1 MSLADIRIID
11 LSMGWAGPLA
21 CRHLAD
27 LGADVIKVES
37 CERFDWWRSWE
48 ATPEWIAD
56 DGAEK
61 SVAFNMVNRNK
72 RAITLDL
79 EHPEGRR
86 LLLKLIAT
94 ANAVVENYSGNVMP
108 KLGLSYEVL
117 QAANPDIIL
126 LSMPAFGST
135 GPWAKFRAYG
145 STVEQSSGLP
155 HLQGQAEDPPTML
168 HVALGDAVG
177 GLSGASALLTALRHQ
192 ARTGQGQ
199 FVDLSQVEA
208 LHALASHGILEYSAA
223 GQNPARQGNWSPRFA
238 PHGVY
243 RCLDDERGEEV
254 WLVIQ
259 VFNEE
264 QWHALASLSAP
275 ALDGFAGMS
284 DRLQRITELDA
295 AIAGWT
301 AKQHGRQLMHR
312 LQGAGV
318 PAAVT
323 NTAADL
329 LHDEQL
335 EARGFW
341 QYLQRDVVGVQPNPS
356 APYRRGAEAAAIRA
370 PAPTMGQHN
379 EEVLGG
385 ILGLGSS
392 ELERLTK
399 LGVIGTRAR
408 MPSVKKSL
416 ESTDDEGVD

>member
-1 MSLADIRIID
+1 MSALGGIRIVD

-48 ATPEWIAD
+48 ATEEWIAD

-79 EHPEGRR
+79 EHPEGRY
-86 LLLKLIAT
+86 LFLELVKT

-108 KLGLSYEVL
+108 KLGLSYDVL
-117 QAANPDIIL
+117 AAAKPDIVL

-155 HLQGQAEDPPTML
+155 HLQGFAEDQPTML

-177 GLSGASALLTALRHQ
+177 GITGASALLTALRHQ

-208 LHALASHGILEYSAA
+208 LHGLASHGILEYAITGRS
-223 GQNPARQGNWSPRFA
+223 PARQGNLSPHAA

-243 RCLDDERGEEV
+243 PCRDNARNEDV
-254 WLVIQ
+254 WVVIQ
-259 VFNEE
+259 AFNET
-264 QWHALASLSAP
+264 QWQALQVVTAP
-275 ALDGFAGMS
+275 ALDRFGDLS
-284 DRLQRITELDA
+284 DRL
-295 AIAGWT
+295 
-301 AKQHGRQLMHR
+301 
-312 LQGAGV
+312 
-318 PAAVT
+318 
-323 NTAADL
+323 
-329 LHDEQL
+329 
-335 EARGFW
+335 
-341 QYLQRDVVGVQPNPS
+341 
-356 APYRRGAEAAAIRA
+356 
-370 PAPTMGQHN
+370 
-379 EEVLGG
+379 
-385 ILGLGSS
+385 
-392 ELERLTK
+392 
-399 LGVIGTRAR
+399 
-408 MPSVKKSL
+408 
-416 ESTDDEGVD
+416 

>member
-1 MSLADIRIID
+1 MNALGNIRIID

-48 ATPEWIAD
+48 ATPEWIED

-79 EHPEGRR
+79 EHTQGRH
-86 LLLKLIAT
+86 LLLELAKT

-108 KLGLSYEVL
+108 KLGLSYDIL
-117 QAANPDIIL
+117 KAANPNIIL

-155 HLQGQAEDPPTML
+155 HLQGHATDPPTML

-177 GLSGASALLTALRHQ
+177 GITGASALLTALRHQ
-192 ARTGQGQ
+192 ARTNEGQ

-208 LHALASHGILEYSAA
+208 LQAMASHGILEYAVH
-223 GQNPARQGNWSPRFA
+223 GENPARPGNYSPSMV

-243 RCLDDERGEEV
+243 PCRSDARGDDV

-259 VFNEE
+259 VGTEA
-264 QWHALASLSAP
+264 QWQSLQTLAAP
-275 ALDGFAGMS
+275 ALDQFGEKAQ
-284 DRLQRITELDA
+284 RLQEVGALDR
-295 AIAGWT
+295 AIASWCRD
-301 AKQHGRQLMHR
+301 QDGRQLMQQ
-312 LQGAGV
+312 LQAAGIPV
-318 PAAVT
+318 AVT
-323 NTAADL
+323 NTTADL
-329 LHDEQL
+329 LNDAQL
-335 EARGFW
+335 EARQFW
-341 QYLQRDVVGVQPNPS
+341 QYLDRPFVGLQPNPS
-356 APYRRGAEAAAIRA
+356 APYRVGTSPIALQA
-370 PAPTMGQHN
+370 PAPTLGQHN
-379 EEVLGG
+379 AEVLGG
-385 ILGLGSS
+385 VLGLSTE
-392 ELERLTK
+392 ELKQLEE
-399 LGVIGTRAR
+399 LGVIGTRPR
-408 MPSVKKSL
+408 MPSKQRS
-416 ESTDDEGVD
+416 G